1 VLSAATAIDVQD
13 RTSVDVHNH
22 LMAWDVFTLPAHKQ
36 GLIHRSVDEVGNAVL
51 TLLYGTKEIVFDDA
65 SFFGFA
71 EGLIRQSHFTGN
83 EAVSWA
89 AGKTWPDIQPL
100 LEALLDDGILI
111 RGKFSDQNTA
121 QVGLCP
127 APLPAGTCPFARN
140 WSEGGR
146 LMAELTGRELEI
158 GHLEQVV
165 PIFRI
170 AHAALDADGRQVGE
184 ANVFPKAL
192 RLNISTQWAACNY
205 RGTRYQTG
213 KPMNVT
219 ALRTMRAH
227 WPQMMAILPRVR
239 AAYLE
244 RFPEARFG
252 WTVGH
257 IERLATCVLALPTM
271 MLMRAENPIETG
283 SLHPALSS
291 VFRVTDGLRMVMH
304 QMLFVPVGEPALDPD
319 APMDASE
326 ILSYAD
332 RNYSFH
338 SEHGVCAGPPQMIR
352 EFLAAILDGQLPKS
366 VTAISFNPQVEDALA
381 NLDLALDYALAGLQV
396 YGSIFSIW
404 PAMMRCYAEL
414 AMALAATEYGQ
425 RFAQHVE
432 RLEQATYL
440 GTEERRR
447 HRDIVYDD
455 MYSQCTFGLSG
466 QKPAEE
472 MSSRLTNALLVG
484 DADLVR
490 RLSLKV
496 PEEAAHSIARFT
508 LSVNTFLTVAAE
520 AQGTINTL
528 LARRQPSTAA
538 SLTDIDL
545 HNLLQGSDVRHI
557 PLLTDELREVFGLG
571 IDITKEGIL
580 VEA

>member
-1 VLSAATAIDVQD
+1 MLSAATNNDADILTNADALYDVA
-13 RTSVDVHNH
+13 
-22 LMAWDVFTLPAHKQ
+22 AWDVLALPSYKQ
-36 GLIHRSVDEVGNAVL
+36 GIVYRSIDDAGRAIL
-51 TLLYGTKEIVFDDA
+51 TLLYGAKEIVFDDPTL
-65 SFFGFA
+65 FGFA
-71 EGLIRQSHFTGN
+71 EGLIRQPHFTAQ

-89 AGKTWPDIQPL
+89 EGKSWQDIRPL
-100 LEALLDDGILI
+100 LATLLDDGILV
-111 RGKFSDQNTA
+111 RGEGSDGSAA

-127 APLPAGTCPFARN
+127 APLPAGSCPFARN
-140 WSEGGR
+140 WTEGGK
-146 LMAELTGRELEI
+146 LMADLTDRHLEI

-165 PIFRI
+165 PIFRVAHI
-170 AHAALDADGRQVGE
+170 AVDTDGRQVGE

-192 RLNISTQWAACNY
+192 RLDIPTQWAACNY

-244 RFPEARFG
+244 RFPDARTG

-271 MLMRAENPIETG
+271 MLMRSCDPIENG

-319 APMDASE
+319 VPMEASE

-366 VTAISFNPQVEDALA
+366 VTAVSFDPQVEDALA
-381 NLDLALDYALAGLQV
+381 HLDLALDYALSGLQV
-396 YGSIFSIW
+396 YGAIFSIW

-414 AMALAATEYGQ
+414 AVAFEGTEYGA
-425 RFAQHVE
+425 RFAVHVE
-432 RLEQATYL
+432 KLEQATYL
-440 GTEERRR
+440 GTEERRK
-447 HRDIVYDD
+447 HREKVYDD
-455 MYSQCTFGLSG
+455 MYRACAFGLSG
-466 QKPAEE
+466 RLPAQEL
-472 MSSRLTNALLVG
+472 SSCVADTIGNG

-490 RLSLKV
+490 RLSSKV
-496 PEEAAHSIARFT
+496 PMEAAQSIARFAVSVRT
-508 LSVNTFLTVAAE
+508 LLTVAAA
-520 AQGTINTL
+520 AQDGINAMF
-528 LARRQPSTAA
+528 ARPLPRTAA
-538 SLTDIDL
+538 SLKDIDL
-545 HNLLQGSDVRHI
+545 HNSLQGSDVRHI
-557 PLLTDELREVFGLG
+557 PLLTDELREVFGLT
-571 IDITKEGIL
+571 IDITREGIL

>member
-1 VLSAATAIDVQD
+1 MLSAATANNL
-13 RTSVDVHNH
+13 HNQSNAYAYNR
-22 LMAWDVFTLPAHKQ
+22 LAAWDVLTLPAHKQ
-36 GLIHRSVDEVGNAVL
+36 GIIHRSVDEFGNAEL
-51 TLLYGTKEIVFDDA
+51 TLLYGTKEIIFDDP
-65 SFFGFA
+65 SLFGFA
-71 EGLIRQSHFTGN
+71 EGLIRQSHFTGK

-89 AGKTWPDIQPL
+89 EGKTWSDIQPL
-100 LEALLDDGILI
+100 LEALLDGGILV
-111 RGKFSDQNTA
+111 RGELSDKDTA

-140 WSEGGR
+140 WSEGGK

-170 AHAALDADGRQVGE
+170 AHAALDTDGRQVGE

-192 RLNISTQWAACNY
+192 RLNIPTQWAACNY

-219 ALRTMRAH
+219 ALRTMRAN

-244 RFPEARFG
+244 RFPAARLG

-271 MLMRAENPIETG
+271 MLMRAENPIDTG
-283 SLHPALSS
+283 LLHPALSS

-366 VTAISFNPQVEDALA
+366 VAAVSFDPQVEDALA
-381 NLDLALDYALAGLQV
+381 NLDLALDYAMAGLQV

-414 AMALAATEYGQ
+414 AIAFEDTEYGP
-425 RFAQHVE
+425 RFAQHVD
-432 RLEQATYL
+432 RLERATYL
-440 GTEERRR
+440 GTEERRK
-447 HRDIVYDD
+447 HREIVYND
-455 MYSQCTFGLSG
+455 MHSQCTFGLSG
-466 QKPAEE
+466 QIPSREL
-472 MSSRLTNALLVG
+472 SSRVTDALLVG
-484 DADLVR
+484 NADLVD

-496 PEEAAHSIARFT
+496 PEEAAHSIARFA
-508 LSVNTFLTVAAE
+508 LSVSILLTVAAE
-520 AQGTINTL
+520 AQGTINAM
-528 LARRQPSTAA
+528 LARRQPSTAT

-545 HNLLQGSDVRHI
+545 HNILQGSDVRHI
-557 PLLTDELREVFGLG
+557 PLLTDELREVFGLS
-571 IDITKEGIL
+571 IDITREGIL